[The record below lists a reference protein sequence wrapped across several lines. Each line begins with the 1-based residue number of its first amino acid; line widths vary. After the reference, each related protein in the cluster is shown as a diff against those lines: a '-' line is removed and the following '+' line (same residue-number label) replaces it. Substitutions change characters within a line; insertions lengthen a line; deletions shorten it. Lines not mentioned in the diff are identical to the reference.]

1 MKKKATIL
9 NILNQKREKVMM
21 MTCRKKTFVKRKKKN
36 YEIEFQDNPI
46 LMEEIEKKKSS
57 KSIRV
62 SMTNS

>member
-21 MTCRKKTFVKRKKKN
+21 MTCRKKTFVKRKKKT